1 MSENFAPSSGTNGNS
16 NYGSVGGRRSTVPS
30 ITTPRKVIYC
40 VHGKPSDG
48 CCKVMEGEVIN
59 MENDTEDI
67 TSITKENSDTTELG
81 KFFTTFVGRNIVEKQ
96 VNELVLMS
104 VFFNKRKVS

>member
-1 MSENFAPSSGTNGNS
+1 MSENFVPCSGANHNS

-67 TSITKENSDTTELG
+67 ASITKENSDTTELG
-81 KFFTTFVGRNIVEKQ
+81 K
-96 VNELVLMS
+96 LV
-104 VFFNKRKVS
+104 VI

>member
-1 MSENFAPSSGTNGNS
+1 MTENFAPCSGTNRNN

-59 MENDTEDI
+59 MENDPADI
-67 TSITKENSDTTELG
+67 ASITKENSDTTELG
-81 KFFTTFVGRNIVEKQ
+81 KFLLQYLLI
-96 VNELVLMS
+96 
-104 VFFNKRKVS
+104 